1 MLQTT
6 VLVRLYNYKYFK
18 HKPMPLKKSIDDTIM
33 AAP

>member
-6 VLVRLYNYKYFK
+6 VLVRLYNHKYFK
-18 HKPMPLKKSIDDTIM
+18 NKPIPLKRSIDDTIM

>member
-6 VLVRLYNYKYFK
+6 VLVRLYNHKYFK
-18 HKPMPLKKSIDDTIM
+18 HKQMPLKKSIDDTIM